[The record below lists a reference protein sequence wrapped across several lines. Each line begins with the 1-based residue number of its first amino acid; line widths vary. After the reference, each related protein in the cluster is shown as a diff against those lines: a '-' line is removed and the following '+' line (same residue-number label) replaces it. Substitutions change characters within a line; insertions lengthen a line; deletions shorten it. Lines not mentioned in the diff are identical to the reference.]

1 MAERNILEKLIFPTE
16 EERKAFKEKQ
26 ERSKS
31 IIESLEEDGLLKT
44 QQLVKEQEALDA
56 GVPEDEVKK
65 MATEFDE
72 KAVMPKIEKFLK
84 DPIDNT
90 VKAVKGVFKE
100 PKVKEE
106 PREPGLPPESNNE
119 VSTSDSIGNAINS
132 GLIKIPKGVVN
143 FGTLLYDV
151 FQEEG
156 IPIEQS
162 ATYKFNKAFENSYLG
177 MIEAESE
184 DKARETA
191 TGRITEA
198 LVSLYG
204 AGKIAQKTTIPIVA
218 KLTQKARTLA
228 PKLVQAIKGGKYVS
242 TTKNTKNLIE
252 AGNKAN
258 QLNKLSKLDK
268 FVGITVGGGLGVGAF
283 VADEE
288 DIGTFG
294 DFIDFIPTGLDKE
307 KKKTAQDDAARQ
319 LQNKLLFGAEY
330 GFPIIP
336 AVYGLGTIGKLIATK
351 GQFNAFSDNQM
362 VRWIDRWISQPFR
375 SRSSKSQSLFDNVR
389 KLEGDK
395 AALKVTSDDFGK
407 SINESLKQISKN
419 TQNVATATD
428 ATTASRMISEF
439 MLKTKDVVKKGEI
452 FFDGFNKK
460 VLQDF
465 TASMKKLGI
474 DDDIINKVISDA
486 TKFRIQVAN
495 MKSAILKGG
504 NIKGG
509 AEEFNTIIT
518 NRVNNFLGVDYKIV
532 DFNKGRLID
541 GFKPTAE
548 MKDEVAKVIQRYN
561 QANGR
566 PMNIGDARKSVDYI
580 LKNFKINEITKTPE
594 FPLGNNSILAEKG
607 VMIKN
612 IGDNITNGKFKPD
625 GKGGLI
631 QNLNDLAAFRKL
643 FGEYKDA
650 KNVIANV
657 MSDLSGILARDKFY
671 NRLIQESDEAI
682 KASGDKV
689 GIGLVRNTYDEARI
703 AFPNK
708 EIITN
713 KYGLKLKSGLD
724 ESIYASPLDGKFT
737 TKEWAEAIIRGDEI
751 VNSGITSS
759 AAWRYLNMLPK
770 GVVQVGKTVLG
781 PLTSARNIASN
792 VVTILHNGNALY
804 LAANPR
810 KAVEFFRKSMQ
821 AIQPQF
827 LYKATGNPAY
837 RNTEAGQQLYKFL
850 LEEGVTNQNTTF
862 REIQSTLELINK
874 VKPDAPIDSTIN
886 SFLNYLSKPFKGIFN
901 VAQDIYIGGDDFFR
915 VFNFLGEAAK
925 LDDAFTVAVRNKV
938 IDPKTGK
945 VVVKPS
951 PLEIWK
957 EAAMVV
963 RETIPNYSYV
973 SDVVQN
979 VRKSPLGNFAS
990 FPSEIYRTGTN
1001 NIARGIKESKDPVRA
1016 VIGKTRLTGA
1026 AMTYTAVP
1034 YAAYES
1040 IRGLYGIS
1048 RDVAGAIREFVP
1060 NWSADNTLLPIY
1072 ENGEYKYID
1081 FSHSFFYDTMISPVS
1096 TILNTVDKDKEA
1108 PLMQSLFEGMVKA
1121 GQKILDP
1128 FISESIWFNGMMDI
1142 YARNGV
1148 DENGRRIWN
1157 PRDSL
1162 GQKFKAGMEHLAYKY
1177 SPGNYPALKR
1187 IYAAALGEDVNGTK
1201 YQLPDEL
1208 LGFLGTRKVKINIP
1222 RTLDFKIAE
1231 FKRDTRDERSLIYK
1245 GTLYGGDGVNDSN
1258 EIIKQFIFANNQRL
1272 ETFNKMRRVYD
1283 AAKVLGMRNREI
1295 KELFEKRGEGPLFES
1310 IKKNKFVPFSI
1321 TDGYKQA
1328 YEDKA
1333 KEEGVKNP
1341 LNRSTIRLIERIE
1354 KKLKKQRLN
1363 KDFII
1368 DEKDWI
1374 REPKKTSSL
1383 GFGDTLPTTPMPNQQ
1398 VVQTAAL
1405 PASGA
1410 LNQGLT
1416 ATENALLSEEEKQI
1430 TLRNR
1435 GMV

>member
-1 MAERNILEKLIFPTE
+1 MAERNFLEKLIFPTE
-16 EERKAFKEKQ
+16 REQESFRAKQKKAKV
-26 ERSKS
+26 
-31 IIESLEEDGLLKT
+31 ITESLEEEGLFKT
-44 QQLVKEQEALDA
+44 LQKQKEQEALDA
-56 GVPEDEVKK
+56 GVPEEEVRK
-65 MATEFDE
+65 MASDFDK
-72 KAVMPKIEKFLK
+72 KAVMPKIEKFIK
-84 DPIDNT
+84 SPIDTT
-90 VKAVKGVFKE
+90 VE
-100 PKVKEE
+100 KVKEVFTDE
-106 PREPGLPPESNNE
+106 PEIEKTPRDLGLPPESDNE
-119 VSTSDSIGNAINS
+119 ISTADSIGSAINS

-143 FGTLLYDV
+143 FGTLVYDAL
-151 FQEEG
+151 QEEG

-162 ATYKFNKAFENSYLG
+162 ATFKFNNAFENSYLG
-177 MIEAESE
+177 MIESQSE
-184 DKARETA
+184 DQARETA
-191 TGRITEA
+191 VGRITEA
-198 LVSLYG
+198 LVQLVG
-204 AGKIAQKTTIPIVA
+204 AGKIAQKTAVPIVA
-218 KLTQKARTLA
+218 KLSQKARQIA

-242 TTKNTKNLIE
+242 TTKNTKNIIE
-252 AGNKAN
+252 AGNKAK

-268 FVGITVGGGLGVGAF
+268 FVGITVGGGAGVGAF

-288 DIGTFG
+288 SIGTFG
-294 DFIDFIPTGLDKE
+294 DFISFIPTGLDRE
-307 KKKTAQDDAARQ
+307 KKTTAQDDAARQ
-319 LQNKLLFGAEY
+319 LQNKMLFGAEY

-336 AVYGLGTIGKLIATK
+336 AVIGLGKIGNLIATK

-375 SRSSKSQSLFDNVR
+375 SRSFKSQSLFDNVR

-428 ATTASRMISEF
+428 ASTASRMISEF
-439 MLKTKDVVKKGEI
+439 MLKTKDAVRKGQI

-460 VLQDF
+460 VVQDF
-465 TASMKKLGI
+465 TSSMKKLGI
-474 DDDIINKVISDA
+474 KDDIIDKVINDT

-504 NIKGG
+504 NIKAG

-541 GFKPTAE
+541 GYKPTAE

-561 QANGR
+561 AANGK
-566 PMNIGDARKSVDYI
+566 PMNLGDARLVVDNI
-580 LKNFKINEITKTPE
+580 IKNFKINPITKTPE
-594 FPLGNNSILAEKG
+594 FPIGRNNILDDSG
-607 VMIKN
+607 VAIKN
-612 IGDNITNGKFKPD
+612 IGENITNGKFKPD

-631 QNLNDLAAFRKL
+631 QNLNDLAAFRRL

-657 MSDLSGILARDKFY
+657 MSDLSGILARDRFY

-682 KASGDKV
+682 KASGDKI
-689 GIGLVRNTYDEARI
+689 GIGLVRNTYDEAQR

-708 EIITN
+708 EIITSRT
-713 KYGLKLKSGLD
+713 GLKLKSGLD

-737 TKEWAEAIIRGDEI
+737 TKEWAEAIKRGDEI

-770 GVVQVGKTVLG
+770 GMIQVGKTVLG

-792 VVTILHNGNALY
+792 VITVLHNGNALY
-804 LAANPR
+804 LAANPK
-810 KAVEFFRKSMQ
+810 KAMEFIRKSMQ

-874 VKPDAPIDSTIN
+874 VKPDAPIDSILN
-886 SFLNYLSKPFKGIFN
+886 SFLNYLAKPFKGIFN

-925 LDDAFTVAVRNKV
+925 LDDAFNAAIKKGV

-957 EAAMVV
+957 EAAQVV
-963 RETIPNYSYV
+963 RETIPNYAYV

-1001 NIARGIKESKDPVRA
+1001 NIVRGIKESKDPVRE

-1034 YAAYES
+1034 YAAYETV
-1040 IRGLYGIS
+1040 RGLYGIS

-1060 NWSADNTLLPIY
+1060 DWSADNTLLPIY

-1081 FSHSFFYDTMISPVS
+1081 FSHSFFYDTMTAPVS
-1096 TILNTVDKDKEA
+1096 TILANVDGQDEE
-1108 PLMQSLFEGMVKA
+1108 PLMKLVFEGMVSAA
-1121 GQKILDP
+1121 GNMLEP
-1128 FISESIWFNGMMDI
+1128 FISQSIWTNGIMDI
-1142 YARNGV
+1142 YARGGE
-1148 DENGRRIWN
+1148 DENGNRVWN
-1157 PRDSL
+1157 ERDSM
-1162 GQKFKAGMEHLAYKY
+1162 GQKIKAGIEHLAYKY

-1187 IYAAALGEDVNGTK
+1187 IYAAALGENVNGTK
-1201 YQLPDEL
+1201 YEIPDEL
-1208 LGFLGTRKVKINIP
+1208 LGFLGTRKVKLNIP
-1222 RTLDFKIAE
+1222 KTLEFKITQ
-1231 FKRDTRDERSLIYK
+1231 FKTDSRNERNLIYK
-1245 GTLYGGDGVNDSN
+1245 GTLYGDVVNDSN
-1258 EIIKQFIFANNQRL
+1258 EIIKQYIFANNQRL
-1272 ETFNKMRRVYD
+1272 ETFNKMRRIYD

-1295 KELFEKRGEGPLFES
+1295 KELFEKRGEGPAFKA
-1310 IKKNKFVPFSI
+1310 IMKNKFVPFSI

-1333 KEEGVKNP
+1333 KEDGVRNP
-1341 LNRSTIRLIERIE
+1341 LDRSTLRTIEKIER
-1354 KKLKKQRLN
+1354 KLKKQRLN
-1363 KDFII
+1363 NDYVI

-1374 REPKKTSSL
+1374 RVQQKTSNL
-1383 GFGDTLPTTPMPNQQ
+1383 GLGGTLPNTPMPNQQ
-1398 VVQTAAL
+1398 VIQTAMM
-1405 PASGA
+1405 PASGVM
-1410 LNQGLT
+1410 NQGLT

-1430 TLRNR
+1430 RLRQR
-1435 GMV
+1435 GLA